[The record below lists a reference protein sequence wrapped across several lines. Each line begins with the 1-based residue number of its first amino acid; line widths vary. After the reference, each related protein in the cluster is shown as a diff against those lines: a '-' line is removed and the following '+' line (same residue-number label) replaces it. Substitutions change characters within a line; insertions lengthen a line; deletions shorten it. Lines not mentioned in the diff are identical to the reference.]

1 MKKNDF
7 IHQFLPAAKAAGKAF
22 ALNPSII
29 LAQAAI
35 ETGWGEST
43 LAQTHSNFFGLTAY
57 GKPNPYW
64 QGTKTDL
71 AEDGS
76 SPSSL
81 LFRTYNRPEE
91 SFMDFARL
99 LQSAY
104 PAAAALSFTPV
115 AYAKAIA
122 YSHYISEVNGDN
134 RAAYQRM
141 LVTICRNIEQLINN

>member
-7 IHQFLPAAKAAGKAF
+7 IREFLPVAQAAGKRF
-22 ALNPSII
+22 AINPSVI

-43 LAQTHSNFFGLTAY
+43 LAREHLNFFGITAY
-57 GKPNPYW
+57 GRPNPYW

-71 AEDGS
+71 SAGNGT
-76 SPSSL
+76 SSL
-81 LFRTYNRPEE
+81 LFRTYTTAEE

-99 LQSAY
+99 IRTAY
-104 PAAAALSFTPV
+104 PVAAALSVTPS
-115 AYAKAIA
+115 AYAKEIA
-122 YSHYISEVNGDN
+122 YSRYISEVNGDN

-141 LVTICRNIEQLINN
+141 LLAICRTIEPLINN